1 MKITNNKS
9 YKQNNMEKF
18 KKVMSITL
26 FVLSVAI
33 SFVLGYFTNDVNEKM
48 VGKPNPFTDIHTYNQ
63 TSVSVTE
70 RGELLVIQ
78 RDNGETIVLDNTV
91 GMSIFKAYAN
101 TIYKENTK

>member
-1 MKITNNKS
+1 MDKV
-9 YKQNNMEKF
+9 
-18 KKVMSITL
+18 KKVLSILLFTL
-26 FVLSVAI
+26 AI
-33 SFVLGYFTNDVNEKM
+33 IVSFVLGYYSNDVNEKM
-48 VGKPNPFTDIHTYNQ
+48 VGKPNPFTDIHTFNK